1 MSSLNTIRAILIINS
16 WSAAARLKAAAKRKK
31 KGIVVTK
38 TVQGIQELTR
48 GKTSTKSYD
57 KKSEKGR
64 AERKLLAQQITMK
77 VGGISSKEVMS
88 GSGPNAKERRRP
100 AEEARHKQHVAET
113 KAAKKLNRKTRNWP
127 MGGYD

>member
-1 MSSLNTIRAILIINS
+1 MSLNTVKAILILNS
-16 WSAAARLKAAAKRKK
+16 WSAEARAKAAAKRKK
-31 KGIVVTK
+31 KGIAVTK

-57 KKSEKGR
+57 KKTEKGK
-64 AERKLLAQQITMK
+64 AERKLLAQQLTMK
-77 VGGISSKEVMS
+77 VGGISSKEVMT

-100 AEEARHKQHVAET
+100 AEEARSKEIAASK
-113 KAAKKLNRKTRNWP
+113 KAAKRSNKQKRNWP